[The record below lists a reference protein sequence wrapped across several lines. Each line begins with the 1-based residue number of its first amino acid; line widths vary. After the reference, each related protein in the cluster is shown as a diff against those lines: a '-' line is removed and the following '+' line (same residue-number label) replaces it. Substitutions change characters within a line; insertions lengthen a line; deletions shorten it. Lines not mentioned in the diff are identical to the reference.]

1 MAEAAGAWLDGFDSQ
16 QQQVATGAV
25 PGDDVSDAERRRW
38 FCTPTDRGGLTF
50 HAQRPARQRA
60 AMRPVASG
68 LSTPAYVMVA
78 AILGL
83 ENVLDH
89 VEGFVIRFD
98 RERWRDPEADFGL
111 TCSPSTARPSTRAG
125 VRARPVGDVAGQA

>member
-1 MAEAAGAWLDGFDSQ
+1 MAEAAGAWLDGLDP
-16 QQQVATGAV
+16 QQQVATGAA

-50 HAQRPARQRA
+50 HAQRPAQQGA

-89 VEGFVIRFD
+89 VEGFRFD
-98 RERWRDPEADFGL
+98 RSGGATPRPTSAW
-111 TCSPSTARPSTRAG
+111 TCSPGTARPSHQSRCA
-125 VRARPVGDVAGQA
+125 ARPVGDVAGQA